1 MLQKILIA
9 KGTVSR
15 LSRPPAI
22 VVGKW
27 YVTVVCR
34 SCERPIYL
42 LEDKW
47 NGADPNR
54 FVGEG
59 KISTPC
65 RRCGT
70 DTTYDPSE
78 LTPIVSKENI
88 ESPTPA
94 RVEPSTMPRQPI
106 SRKYPNAKPSF
117 GPGFL
122 EDRPK
127 AAALVARCI
136 ALWTEVEVQ
145 KAQLLAMLLQANTE
159 PAVALF
165 LAIHNS
171 RIQNAVLD
179 AVATVVL
186 TDEDYKLY
194 SALMQYSASVEKERN
209 ALAHGNFG
217 GSDKIKDGIA
227 WINPLDYVRHGAEI
241 KLTGVTEESMA
252 ALRDKVYVYEL
263 ADLEKIAQDTEHLHT
278 HLGFF
283 TGYMFA
289 LHEDTADK
297 DTWRAQR
304 YQELC
309 SEPRIAQEL
318 ERMKRE

>member
-1 MLQKILIA
+1 M
-9 KGTVSR
+9 R
-15 LSRPPAI
+15 LARPPA
-22 VVGKW
+22 VVKGRW
-27 YVTVVCR
+27 YVTVACR
-34 SCERPIYL
+34 NCGKPIYL
-42 LEDKW
+42 LEDKC
-47 NGADPNR
+47 NGADPHR
-54 FVGEG
+54 FVGDG
-59 KISTPC
+59 KISAPC
-65 RRCGT
+65 LRCGT
-70 DTTYDPSE
+70 DAMYKPSE
-78 LTPIVSKENI
+78 LTSIESQENI
-88 ESPTPA
+88 ESPTPP
-94 RVEPSTMPRQPI
+94 RVEPSNMPRQPI

-171 RIQNAVLD
+171 RIQNAVMD

-194 SALMQYSASVEKERN
+194 SALMQYRASVEKERN

-217 GSDKIKDGIA
+217 GSNEIKDGLA
-227 WINPLDYVRHGAEI
+227 WIKPLDYVRHGAEI
-241 KLTGVTEESMA
+241 KLTGVTDESIA
-252 ALRDKVYVYEL
+252 AIRDKVYVYER
-263 ADLEKIAQDTEHLHT
+263 ADLETIARDTEHLHT

-289 LHEDTADK
+289 LHEDAADK
-297 DTWRAQR
+297 HTWRAQR

-309 SEPRIAQEL
+309 SEPRIAHEL
-318 ERMKRE
+318 KKLKKKAPD